1 MILSSN
7 MFGIGVRFVPTDAEL
22 IYHLRNKISNPD
34 YCHPSIVVADVYKQA
49 PWCLPWDPAKNRFF
63 LGNERF
69 YFVKRMGTGKRAK
82 RTLDLGGDVEG
93 ATWKPNQKATPILG
107 EGTGATIGY
116 VTSLT
121 LIFKNRRKGDW
132 IMHEYMI
139 DNEKNVQEYWILC
152 RVRYTGKGSLFM
164 ASTLTSTVP
173 DALPQTPES
182 ILASEGPDSLPPL
195 KRQRTVG
202 LVQEPTNLVQETWG
216 LEVMEV
222 YTGEGSLLMASTS
235 TSAVPDSLP
244 QTPQSIVASEGPDS
258 LPPLKRQRTVELV
271 QEPTTLVQ
279 LETGGLGDM
288 EGSVV
293 GGEGADDTELYVDEP
308 ERMLEQSDQ
317 EEEGL
322 AVESLVD
329 QLEQPLEVSGGGDHQ
344 GLVEENLWEN
354 LNLVDDKQGLVEEN
368 FWENLNLVDDQA
380 FNDEDYFMSLSYS
393 ELIDQCV

>member
-22 IYHLRNKISNPD
+22 IYLLRNKISDPD

-82 RTLDLGGDVEG
+82 RTLDLGEGVEG
-93 ATWKPNQKATPILG
+93 ATWKPNQKATPILD

-121 LIFKNRRKGDW
+121 LIFKNRGKGDW

-139 DNEKNVQEYWILC
+139 DNQKNVQEYWILC
-152 RVRYTGKGSLFM
+152 RVKYTGKGSLFM
-164 ASTLTSTVP
+164 ASTSTSTVP
-173 DALPQTPES
+173 DALRHTPKS
-182 ILASEGPDSLPPL
+182 IVVSEGPDSLLPL
-195 KRQRTVG
+195 KRQRNVE

-216 LEVMEV
+216 LEGMEG
-222 YTGEGSLLMASTS
+222 YTSKGSLFMASTS
-235 TSAVPDSLP
+235 TSTVPDSLP
-244 QTPQSIVASEGPDS
+244 QTPQSIMASEGPDS
-258 LPPLKRQRTVELV
+258 LPSLKRQRTVELV

-279 LETGGLGDM
+279 FERGGLEDMKGPFVEGD
-288 EGSVV
+288 
-293 GGEGADDTELYVDEP
+293 GADDTEPYVDEL

-322 AVESLVD
+322 AVESRVD
-329 QLEQPLEVSGGGDHQ
+329 QLEQPLEVSGEGDRQ
-344 GLVEENLWEN
+344 GLVEENFWEN

>member
-1 MILSSN
+1 MILFSN

-63 LGNERF
+63 LANERY

-93 ATWKPNQKATPILG
+93 ATWKPNQKATPILD

-121 LIFKNRRKGDW
+121 LIFKNKGKGDW

-139 DNEKNVQEYWILC
+139 DNKKNVLEYWILC
-152 RVRYTGKGSLFM
+152 RVKFTGKGSLFM
-164 ASTLTSTVP
+164 ASTSTSTAT

-182 ILASEGPDSLPPL
+182 IVISEGPDSLPPL
-195 KRQRTVG
+195 KRQRNVE
-202 LVQEPTNLVQETWG
+202 LVQEPPNPVQETRG
-216 LEVMEV
+216 LEDIEG
-222 YTGEGSLLMASTS
+222 YTGEGSLFMASTS
-235 TSAVPDSLP
+235 TSTVPDSLP
-244 QTPQSIVASEGPDS
+244 QTPQSVVVSEGPDS

-271 QEPTTLVQ
+271 QDPTTLVQ
-279 LETGGLGDM
+279 LETGGLKDM
-288 EGSVV
+288 EGSFVE
-293 GGEGADDTELYVDEP
+293 GEGADDTELYVDEL
-308 ERMLEQSDQ
+308 ERMLKQSDQ
-317 EEEGL
+317 EEDGL

-329 QLEQPLEVSGGGDHQ
+329 QLEQPLEVSGEGDHQ
-344 GLVEENLWEN
+344 GLVEENM
-354 LNLVDDKQGLVEEN
+354 
-368 FWENLNLVDDQA
+368 WENLNLVDDQQGLVEENFWDNLNLVDDQA
-380 FNDEDYFMSLSYS
+380 FSDED
-393 ELIDQCV
+393 

>member
-1 MILSSN
+1 

-63 LGNERF
+63 LANERY

-93 ATWKPNQKATPILG
+93 ATWKPNQKATPILD

-121 LIFKNRRKGDW
+121 LIFKNKGKGDW

-139 DNEKNVQEYWILC
+139 DNKKNVLEYWILC
-152 RVRYTGKGSLFM
+152 RVKFTGKGSLFM
-164 ASTLTSTVP
+164 ASTSTSTAT

-182 ILASEGPDSLPPL
+182 IVISEGPDSLPPL
-195 KRQRTVG
+195 KRQRNVE
-202 LVQEPTNLVQETWG
+202 LVQEPPNPVQETRG
-216 LEVMEV
+216 LEDIEG
-222 YTGEGSLLMASTS
+222 YTGEGSLFMASTS
-235 TSAVPDSLP
+235 TSTVPDSLP
-244 QTPQSIVASEGPDS
+244 QTPQSVVVSEGPDS

-271 QEPTTLVQ
+271 QDPTTLVQ
-279 LETGGLGDM
+279 LETGGLKDM
-288 EGSVV
+288 EGSFVE
-293 GGEGADDTELYVDEP
+293 GEGADDTELYVDEL
-308 ERMLEQSDQ
+308 ERMLKQSDQ
-317 EEEGL
+317 EEDGL

-329 QLEQPLEVSGGGDHQ
+329 QLEQPLEVSGEGDHQ
-344 GLVEENLWEN
+344 GLVEENM
-354 LNLVDDKQGLVEEN
+354 
-368 FWENLNLVDDQA
+368 WENLNLVDDQQGLVEENFWDNLNLVDDQA
-380 FNDEDYFMSLSYS
+380 FSDED
-393 ELIDQCV
+393 

>member
-63 LGNERF
+63 LANERY

-93 ATWKPNQKATPILG
+93 ATWKPNQKATPILD

-121 LIFKNRRKGDW
+121 LIFKNKGKGDW

-139 DNEKNVQEYWILC
+139 DNEKSVPEYWILC
-152 RVRYTGKGSLFM
+152 RVKYTGKGSLFM
-164 ASTLTSTVP
+164 ASTSTSTAT

-182 ILASEGPDSLPPL
+182 IVISEGPDSLPPF
-195 KRQRTVG
+195 KRRRNVE
-202 LVQEPTNLVQETWG
+202 LVQEPPNPVQETRG
-216 LEVMEV
+216 LEDIEG
-222 YTGEGSLLMASTS
+222 YTGEGSLFMASTS
-235 TSAVPDSLP
+235 TSTVPDSLP
-244 QTPQSIVASEGPDS
+244 QTPQSVVVSEGPDL

-271 QEPTTLVQ
+271 QDPTTLVQ
-279 LETGGLGDM
+279 LETGGLKDM
-288 EGSVV
+288 EGSFVE
-293 GGEGADDTELYVDEP
+293 GEGADDTELCVDEL
-308 ERMLEQSDQ
+308 ERMLKQSDQ
-317 EEEGL
+317 EEDGL

-329 QLEQPLEVSGGGDHQ
+329 QLEQPLEVSGEGDHQ
-344 GLVEENLWEN
+344 GLVEENM
-354 LNLVDDKQGLVEEN
+354 
-368 FWENLNLVDDQA
+368 WENLNLVDDQQGLVEENFWDNLNLVDDQA
-380 FNDEDYFMSLSYS
+380 FSDED
-393 ELIDQCV
+393 